1 MFALFFSPA
10 FQDFLQGVSQFP
22 TVIFTALVLFVM
34 LYWLSV
40 LLGVFE
46 LDGADV
52 GDGDVLSGLLMKFG
66 LNGVPILV
74 ILTIFALAGWLISF
88 IFMGV
93 SANFL
98 LNFPSIFNVLANILV
113 LLVTVAISLWLT
125 NVLVRPIRKVAL
137 SNPTTTAS
145 SLVGKIATVRTSVVD
160 ANYGEAILEDGGAG
174 LILKVRAVD
183 STFALGDKVRL
194 TAYLSEQNAYRVVLV

>member
-88 IFMGV
+88 VLMGV

-98 LNFPSIFNVLANILV
+98 LKFPSIFNVLANILV

-145 SLVGKIATVRTSVVD
+145 LLVGKIATVRTSVVD

>member
-98 LNFPSIFNVLANILV
+98 LYFPSIFNVLANILV